1 MKLGNVSKTA
11 INSQNVLTSPKP
23 PPSSM
28 KFRAHGTVAIIF
40 GETVRPGTSV
50 QRREGKRAKENKQ
63 NERVKDMRNV

>member
-1 MKLGNVSKTA
+1 
-11 INSQNVLTSPKP
+11 
-23 PPSSM
+23 M